1 MLQFGRSQ
9 RRIKIYMLGRGRGK
23 RISKSKNIKVEC
35 QPEER
40 NFFFFFN
47 VTCAAKYS
55 LLAGQRIEI
64 ETVHV
69 VQYCVEV
76 TTLDL

>member
-1 MLQFGRSQ
+1 
-9 RRIKIYMLGRGRGK
+9 MLGGGRGK

-40 NFFFFFN
+40 NFFFFFFN

-55 LLAGQRIEI
+55 LPAGQRIEI

-69 VQYCVEV
+69 VQCCVEV

>member
-1 MLQFGRSQ
+1 MPA
-9 RRIKIYMLGRGRGK
+9 RGK
-23 RISKSKNIKVEC
+23 EF
-35 QPEER
+35 
-40 NFFFFFN
+40 FFFFFN

>member
-1 MLQFGRSQ
+1 MPA
-9 RRIKIYMLGRGRGK
+9 RGK
-23 RISKSKNIKVEC
+23 EF
-35 QPEER
+35 
-40 NFFFFFN
+40 FFFFFN

-55 LLAGQRIEI
+55 LPAGQRIEI

-69 VQYCVEV
+69 VQCCVEV

>member
-1 MLQFGRSQ
+1 
-9 RRIKIYMLGRGRGK
+9 MLGGGRGK
-23 RISKSKNIKVEC
+23 HISKSKNIKVEC
-35 QPEER
+35 QPEEKI
-40 NFFFFFN
+40 FFFLN

-55 LLAGQRIEI
+55 LLGGQRIEI
-64 ETVHV
+64 EAVHV